1 MVLATENEPSP
12 VMTQGQ
18 RDALATRIAAV
29 LCERKNIG
37 EERRKQELEYQRR
50 NSARVLVR
58 YYKLRGEFRKY
69 SDRRFKEI
77 DRMYDTIMSSNAAV

>member
-12 VMTQGQ
+12 VMTQEQ

-29 LCERKNIG
+29 LCQRKNIG
-37 EERRKQELEYQRR
+37 EERRKQ
-50 NSARVLVR
+50 
-58 YYKLRGEFRKY
+58 FRKY

>member
-12 VMTQGQ
+12 VMSQDQ

-29 LCERKNIG
+29 LCERKHIG

-58 YYKLRGEFRKY
+58 YHKLRGEFRKY